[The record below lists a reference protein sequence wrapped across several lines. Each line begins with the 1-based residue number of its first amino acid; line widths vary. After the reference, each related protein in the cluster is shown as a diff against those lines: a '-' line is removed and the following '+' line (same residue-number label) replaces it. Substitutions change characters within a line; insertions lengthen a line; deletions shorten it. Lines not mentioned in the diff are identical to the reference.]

1 MSPLK
6 TIPNV
11 QQVSQNVNDGADTGG
26 PFRGEVEPSGKS
38 LGQLLIR
45 LCLCFILSLIFSTP
59 SFPSPLAFSS
69 HCCY

>member
-45 LCLCFILSLIFSTP
+45 LSLFHFESYLLHTIFSF
-59 SFPSPLAFSS
+59 SFGIF
-69 HCCY
+69 